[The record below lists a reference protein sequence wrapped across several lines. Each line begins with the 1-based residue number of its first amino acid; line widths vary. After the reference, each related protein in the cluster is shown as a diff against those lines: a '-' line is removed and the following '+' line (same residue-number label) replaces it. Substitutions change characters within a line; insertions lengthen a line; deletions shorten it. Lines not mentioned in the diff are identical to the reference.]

1 MGTSNRRPLTYQSKR
16 TGCRWYCQGRAS
28 KPWPPVSNGEEEHL
42 DMSIICYGTWPIISM
57 FLVASV
63 MIMYRVMHFLTHQ
76 SHQCCLRDVFT
87 SIIPP
92 VCYCKKLWVYPFSW
106 PRFETMNEHSFID
119 DLIQFLKIY
128 TKLYGTPCNKEIVNL
143 KEHPWRSI

>member
-1 MGTSNRRPLTYQSKR
+1 MSVILPRQSIQALTPGIKRRGKTFGYVYNLL
-16 TGCRWYCQGRAS
+16 WYLAYHFYVFGS
-28 KPWPPVSNGEEEHL
+28 
-42 DMSIICYGTWPIISM
+42 ICYDKVSCNAFFNTSESSM
-57 FLVASV
+57 LFEG
-63 MIMYRVMHFLTHQ
+63 
-76 SHQCCLRDVFT
+76 CFT

-143 KEHPWRSI
+143 KEHHWRSI